1 MEAYDLI
8 KDLEPTNPQ
17 EYIIKAV
24 VNAALGQE
32 QQSVSYLHLFNK
44 NCLVIRCCCSAY
56 PPVTGQRQTLSI
68 GRSAHFSLQ

>member
-1 MEAYDLI
+1 MFMLNFIFLWLHADDIMEAYELI

-32 QQSVSYLHLFNK
+32 QQSVS
-44 NCLVIRCCCSAY
+44 
-56 PPVTGQRQTLSI
+56 
-68 GRSAHFSLQ
+68 